1 MLERGRD
8 HRGRTLAVAVVGAL
22 VLVGGYGAV
31 AYATS
36 QNTTPTYVTAIAG
49 PHSVLQSLQATGT
62 TEPSSAATVSFAVSG
77 TVATVPVTMGQKVTA
92 GQVLATLDT
101 TSLKYALA
109 TAQGQVANAEL
120 TLSQAESGQ
129 VSAATTTGSTTG
141 TTSNKPSTAA
151 TGNSGAGTGGTGT
164 TGSTRTTTSKPGT
177 TGVHHG
183 H

>member
-1 MLERGRD
+1 MAL
-8 HRGRTLAVAVVGAL
+8 AVVGAL

-77 TVATVPVTMGQKVTA
+77 TVATVPVAMGDKVTA

-101 TSLKYALA
+101 TSLQYALA

-120 TLSQAESGQ
+120 TLNQAQSGQ
-129 VSAATTTGSTTG
+129 VSAA
-141 TTSNKPSTAA
+141 N
-151 TGNSGAGTGGTGT
+151 GTGGAAV
-164 TGSTRTTTSKPGT
+164 K
-177 TGVHHG
+177 
-183 H
+183 